1 LARSP
6 EMILTDDRLPPA
18 ATGVR
23 DRLEAMVRDG
33 ELRTVEIL
41 WPDHWGHAR
50 GKRIPAERFLEHA
63 GGDGFA
69 FCDAVLSYGVTGE
82 AQDGT
87 LLTGWE
93 TGYPDLHAIPDLE
106 SFRVLP
112 WRVGTGLVVCD
123 VVDAEGAL
131 VRTAPRTVLRRIVEQ
146 LGALGFQ
153 ARVGVE
159 LELHLLDS
167 QGVPLTDGLQ
177 CYSLAKLGELDP
189 VLERIF
195 EGLEG
200 VVELEGANT
209 EYGPGQVEVN
219 MAHAAPLHAA
229 DDATRLKYC
238 VRELA
243 RRGGA
248 LATFMA
254 KPFAEHAGNSMHL
267 HVSLWRDG
275 EPAFVSL
282 DRSQSNVMRAAIG
295 GVLRHLPGIVL
306 YGAPTVNSYKR
317 FEPASF
323 APATQ
328 TWGGDNRTVA
338 VRALLESPASAR
350 LELRTPGADAQPHW
364 AIAGVLAAI
373 LAGIEADADP
383 GEPVTGDG
391 YLQGAPLPATL
402 ADGIAAARADHA
414 VVELLGAD
422 AVHDLATLATAEWR
436 VFAGSV
442 SQWDRDRY
450 LRTI

>member
-1 LARSP
+1 
-6 EMILTDDRLPPA
+6 MTLTDDRITPA
-18 ATGVR
+18 ATDAR
-23 DRLEAMVRDG
+23 DRIGAMVRDG
-33 ELRTVEIL
+33 ELRAVEIL

-50 GKRIPAERFLEHA
+50 GKRIPAERFLAHA
-63 GGDGFA
+63 DGDGFA

-131 VRTAPRTVLRRIVEQ
+131 VRTAPRTVLRRVIER
-146 LGALGFQ
+146 LEAIGFQ

-195 EGLEG
+195 EGLDG

-219 MAHAAPLHAA
+219 IAHASPLHAA

-254 KPFAEHAGNSMHL
+254 KPFAEYAGNSMHL

-295 GVLRHLPGIVL
+295 GVLRHLPGIML

-317 FEPASF
+317 FESASF

-328 TWGGDNRTVA
+328 TWGGDNRTVS
-338 VRALLESPASAR
+338 VRALIESPASAR

-373 LAGIEADADP
+373 LAGIDADDDP

-391 YLQGAPLPATL
+391 YGQGAPLPATL
-402 ADGIAAARADHA
+402 ADGIAAARADQA

-422 AVHDLATLATAEWR
+422 AVHDLTTLATAEWR
-436 VFAGSV
+436 VFAGAV